1 MIKKESFSANFMAQ
15 FCAMFETSSQEKLL
29 SYGNNSTDL
38 QMQVN
43 WLISVWYKLLTEWN
57 FWTEYM

>member
-1 MIKKESFSANFMAQ
+1 
-15 FCAMFETSSQEKLL
+15 MFETSSQEKLL

-43 WLISVWYKLLTEWN
+43 WLISVWYKLLTEWD